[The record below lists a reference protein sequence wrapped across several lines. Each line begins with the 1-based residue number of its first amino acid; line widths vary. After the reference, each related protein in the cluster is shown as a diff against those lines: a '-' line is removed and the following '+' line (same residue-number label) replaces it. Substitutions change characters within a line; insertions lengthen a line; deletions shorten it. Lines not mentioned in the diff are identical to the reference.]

1 MPIQVLD
8 TELINQIAAGE
19 VVERPASVIKE
30 LVENALDAGA
40 RQIEIDVEKGGIGLC
55 RVRDDGAGIAP
66 GELGLAL
73 ARHATSKISS
83 LDDLERIVSLGFR
96 GEALP
101 SIASVSR
108 LTLTSRAAHAEH
120 GWTVRVIDGQT
131 STPTPAPHPAGT
143 TVAVRDLFFNVP
155 ARRKFVRSEK
165 TEFQHIARHVERLS
179 LSRFDVAFTLTRQDR
194 QVLSLAPALDRA
206 AREQRVAEIC
216 GSEFLRHALFVEHAA
231 AGIRLSGWMG
241 LPTFARAQP
250 DLQFWYVNGRPVRDR
265 LLANAARVG
274 FRDVLYHGRY
284 PAYVLYLELD
294 PARVDVNAHPTK
306 QELRFRDGRSVHEFV
321 FRTLARVLSETR
333 PGAQA
338 IGPAAK
344 GSLRASVGETGASDV
359 AFDFPPP
366 QVGMS
371 LSEPSLAYDLANR
384 PGSDE
389 AHARGGAGEFPLGFA
404 LGQLHGIYIVSQS
417 ADGLIL
423 VDMHAAHERVT
434 YERLKRLAEGHGAAP
449 QVLLV
454 PVTLD
459 VTASQADC
467 AEEHRAHFE
476 RLGFEIDRLG
486 PTQLVVRQ
494 VPMLL
499 ARTDVAALVHD
510 ALADL
515 RERGDTLRVEDR
527 GMELMSTLA
536 CRSAVRAHR
545 MLTVAEMN
553 ALLREMERTERADQC
568 NHGRPTWMRLSMAE
582 LDRLFLRGR

>member
-1 MPIQVLD
+1 MPIRVLD

-40 RQIEIDVEKGGIGLC
+40 HQIEIDVDRGGVALC
-55 RVRDDGAGIAP
+55 RVRDDGAGIEP
-66 GELGLAL
+66 GELELAL

-83 LDDLERIVSLGFR
+83 LDDLEHIVSLGFR

-108 LTLTSRAAHAEH
+108 LSVTSRTAHAEH
-120 GWTVRVIDGQT
+120 GWTVRVIESLT
-131 STPTPAPHPAGT
+131 SAPVPAPHPIGT
-143 TVAVRDLFFNVP
+143 TVEVRDLFFNVP
-155 ARRKFVRSEK
+155 ARRKFVRSEN
-165 TEFQHIARHVERLS
+165 TEFQHIRRHVERLS
-179 LSRFDVAFTLTRQDR
+179 LSRFDVAFSLARQER
-194 QVLSLAPALDRA
+194 RVLSLAPASNRA
-206 AREQRVAEIC
+206 AHEQRIAEIC
-216 GSEFLRHALFVEHAA
+216 GGEFLSHALFVEHAA
-231 AGIRLSGWMG
+231 AGIRLRGWLG

-274 FRDVLYHGRY
+274 YRDVLYHGRY
-284 PAYVLYLELD
+284 PAYVLYLELE

-321 FRTLARVLSETR
+321 FRTLTQVLSETR
-333 PGAQA
+333 PGTE
-338 IGPAAK
+338 
-344 GSLRASVGETGASDV
+344 SVGPTAKAALLANAGQTIASEGAIDV
-359 AFDFPPP
+359 SPWP
-366 QVGMS
+366 VGMN
-371 LSEPSLAYDLANR
+371 LGEIALAYDLAESPST
-384 PGSDE
+384 PG
-389 AHARGGAGEFPLGFA
+389 ALTAGGADEFPLGFA
-404 LGQLHGIYIVSQS
+404 LGQLHGIYILSQS

-434 YERLKRLAEGHGAAP
+434 YERLKRLTEGQGAAT

-459 VTASQADC
+459 VSASEADC

-486 PTQLVVRQ
+486 PAQLVIRQ

-499 ARTDVAALVHD
+499 ARTDIGALVHD

-536 CRSAVRAHR
+536 CRSAVRANR
-545 MLTVAEMN
+545 KLTVAEMN